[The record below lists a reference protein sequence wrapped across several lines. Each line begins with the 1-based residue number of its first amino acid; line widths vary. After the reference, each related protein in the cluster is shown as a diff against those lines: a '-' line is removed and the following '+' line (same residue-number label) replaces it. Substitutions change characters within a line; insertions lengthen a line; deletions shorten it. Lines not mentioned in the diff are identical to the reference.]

1 MWRKISTHVEVRK
14 GEDEKCA
21 VETKMGGGGK
31 GETDGVRK
39 TQSTRMRE
47 RRWWGEGRNGRVG
60 GGRVREGYSRMH
72 LTNQGL
78 TAVARANGK
87 AAVAPLPPTKRDSDL
102 QAGKLKETRREAG
115 QFKLVLDTF
124 LSASSVRRQECRCAF
139 TKFRLFIARLHTWSS
154 TFVHNA
160 AALIV

>member
-1 MWRKISTHVEVRK
+1 
-14 GEDEKCA
+14 
-21 VETKMGGGGK
+21 
-31 GETDGVRK
+31 
-39 TQSTRMRE
+39 
-47 RRWWGEGRNGRVG
+47 
-60 GGRVREGYSRMH
+60 MH

-124 LSASSVRRQECRCAF
+124 LSLRPLCA
-139 TKFRLFIARLHTWSS
+139 ARNVDALLRN
-154 TFVHNA
+154 FVY
-160 AALIV
+160 L